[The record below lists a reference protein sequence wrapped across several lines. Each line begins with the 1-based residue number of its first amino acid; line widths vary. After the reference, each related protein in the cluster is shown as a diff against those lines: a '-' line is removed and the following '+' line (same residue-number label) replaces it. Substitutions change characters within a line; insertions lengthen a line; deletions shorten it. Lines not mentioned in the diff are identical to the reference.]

1 LVEVARIVEG
11 YGVGA
16 TVEPTDIEALRKTM
30 VQVVEQRQ
38 HYTKGI
44 ERAQRELNWA
54 QESEAL
60 RKFYDQL

>member
-1 LVEVARIVEG
+1 
-11 YGVGA
+11 
-16 TVEPTDIEALRKTM
+16 VEPTDIEALRNTM